1 MQAAPARESE
11 IKRRFRE
18 LLIIRA
24 LRPDRITNALNK
36 FCAFVMGSEYTNQ
49 PAFSFETMM
58 PETSFQTPVFFI
70 LFPGYSPAKD
80 LEVYANQHDH
90 SVEKGNLTLISMG
103 QGQEKPAEATLDKY
117 MQEGGWVFLDNV
129 HLMQVLTLSPCPP
142 SPRMG
147 LLHARHQVLL
157 WAW

>member
-1 MQAAPARESE
+1 MKLQVAPARESE
-11 IKRRFRE
+11 IKRRFRQ

-24 LRPDRITNALNK
+24 LRPDRVTNALNK

-80 LEVYANQHDH
+80 LEVYANQHGH
-90 SVEKGNLTLISMG
+90 SIEKGNLTLISMG
-103 QGQEKPAEATLDKY
+103 QGQEKPAEAILDKY

-129 HLMQVLTLSPCPP
+129 HLMQVCCP
-142 SPRMG
+142 SSFAVFCARMNSKG
-147 LLHARHQVLL
+147 WV
-157 WAW
+157 